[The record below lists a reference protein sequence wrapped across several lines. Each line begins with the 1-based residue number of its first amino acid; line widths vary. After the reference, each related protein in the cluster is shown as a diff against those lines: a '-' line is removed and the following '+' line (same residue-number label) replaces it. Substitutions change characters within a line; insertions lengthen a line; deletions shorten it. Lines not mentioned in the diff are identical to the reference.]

1 MKKIL
6 LGLFILSSLSFAELP
21 DGKAN
26 RTLDVNVKATIEG
39 KLSLVITDTSDVVL
53 NSLDYDH
60 GLLPNNTTGNV
71 ATKSFQVHISDGTNK
86 QLITDNK
93 LLEIATPSPLDI
105 SNGISTIKTTF
116 SEPAMEGSTGTYT
129 MSNTLPAP
137 PTGSLYDSG
146 VYSGTTNL
154 TITYN
159 KTTTP
164 TPGQ

>member
-6 LGLFILSSLSFAELP
+6 LGLFILSSLSFAALP

-26 RTLDVNVKATIEG
+26 STLDVNVKATIEG
-39 KLSLVITDTSDVVL
+39 TLSLIITDASNVVL

-60 GLLPNNTTGNV
+60 GTLPKDTARNV
-71 ATKSFQVHISDGTNK
+71 ATKTFKVYLSDGANK
-86 QLITDNK
+86 DLITDNK

-116 SEPAMEGSTGTYT
+116 SEPAMEGNSGTYT
-129 MSNTLPAP
+129 MTNTLPAP

-146 VYSGTTNL
+146 VYSGSTNL

-159 KTTTP
+159 KTTSA
-164 TPGQ
+164 Q